1 MQENYLKSLEMEWK
15 CGYCD
20 SKSIHYK
27 VTDIKNLTSSGN
39 VKDLRD
45 IQEIFSKDVSL
56 NCFWAV
62 NLILKLIS
70 HRNTLNLLV
79 PSVWKM

>member
-45 IQEIFSKDVSL
+45 IQEIFSKDVS
-56 NCFWAV
+56 
-62 NLILKLIS
+62 
-70 HRNTLNLLV
+70 
-79 PSVWKM
+79 